1 MEECSDSDWVL
12 SGNTVP
18 VCHET
23 CFSTLPFNRINN
35 IFKCYEYYITTR
47 NLNRHVLDVFVF
59 VTMTLVLLFSLV
71 CIEKPDVR
79 LTDFVST
86 TTIVSL
92 SHQSFSTNLQPSIT
106 QVTTYSIKT
115 FRSLIVLSLQV
126 IRLNSRFFPFYNL
139 RLHF

>member
-1 MEECSDSDWVL
+1 MSEEITTLTIWLFINSVLKYKYERRRSKILKRVMEECSDSDWVL

-92 SHQSFSTNLQPSIT
+92 SH
-106 QVTTYSIKT
+106 
-115 FRSLIVLSLQV
+115 
-126 IRLNSRFFPFYNL
+126 
-139 RLHF
+139 